1 MTYVK
6 QKISF
11 VALGGQK
18 SVLPAPPSPS
28 VALTVLRG
36 QKWCS
41 SWPFVDSKRCSPRP
55 SAALRVLRG
64 QKRCSPRPLVA
75 LRGQKKAVLRAPPRP
90 SVSSAD
96 KKGVLPDPSWP
107 FADKIKLF
115 SAPLPAAL
123 RVLRGQK
130 RCSPRPLVALRG
142 QKKAVLRAPPRPS
155 VSSADKKG
163 VLPDPSWPFADKK
176 KQFSA
181 SLRGPPCPPWTK
193 KGVLPAPSPPSRTK
207 HTLPLQS
214 QFTQTPTTPN
224 LYPARKVRPPSGP

>member
-1 MTYVK
+1 MIYVK

-11 VALGGQK
+11 VALGEQK

-41 SWPFVDSKRCSPRP
+41 SWPFVDSKSCSPRP

-96 KKGVLPDPSWP
+96 KKGVLPAPSWP
-107 FADKIKLF
+107 LSCSPCPSADKNKLF
-115 SAPLPAAL
+115 SPCPS
-123 RVLRGQK
+123 VD
-130 RCSPRPLVALRG
+130 
-142 QKKAVLRAPPRPS
+142 KKAVH
-155 VSSADKKG
+155 
-163 VLPDPSWPFADKK
+163 PDPSRID
-176 KQFSA
+176 
-181 SLRGPPCPPWTK
+181 
-193 KGVLPAPSPPSRTK
+193 

-224 LYPARKVRPPSGP
+224 LNPAHKVLPPSGP

>member
-1 MTYVK
+1 MIYVK
-6 QKISF
+6 QKILF

-55 SAALRVLRG
+55 SAALRGSIKGCSPCPSAALRVLRG

-75 LRGQKKAVLRAPPRP
+75 LRGQNKAVLRVPPRGPPCPPRTKKVFSPTPRGPSRTKKSCSPRP
-90 SVSSAD
+90 S
-96 KKGVLPDPSWP
+96 
-107 FADKIKLF
+107 
-115 SAPLPAAL
+115 AAL

-142 QKKAVLRAPPRPS
+142 QKKAVLRVPPRPS
-155 VSSADKKG
+155 VSSVDKK
-163 VLPDPSWPFADKK
+163 
-176 KQFSA
+176 
-181 SLRGPPCPPWTK
+181 RC
-193 KGVLPAPSPPSRTK
+193 SP
-207 HTLPLQS
+207 
-214 QFTQTPTTPN
+214 
-224 LYPARKVRPPSGP
+224 RP

>member
-1 MTYVK
+1 MIYVK

-64 QKRCSPRPLVA
+64 SKKGCSPCPSAALVRT
-75 LRGQKKAVLRAPPRP
+75 LRV
-90 SVSSAD
+90 
-96 KKGVLPDPSWP
+96 
-107 FADKIKLF
+107 
-115 SAPLPAAL
+115 L

-163 VLPDPSWPFADKK
+163 VLP
-176 KQFSA
+176 
-181 SLRGPPCPPWTK
+181 
-193 KGVLPAPSPPSRTK
+193 APSPPSRTK
-207 HTLPLQS
+207 QTLPLQS

>member
-1 MTYVK
+1 MIYVK
-6 QKISF
+6 QKILF
-11 VALGGQK
+11 VALGGQN
-18 SVLPAPPSPS
+18 
-28 VALTVLRG
+28 
-36 QKWCS
+36 
-41 SWPFVDSKRCSPRP
+41 
-55 SAALRVLRG
+55 
-64 QKRCSPRPLVA
+64 
-75 LRGQKKAVLRAPPRP
+75 KAVLRAPPRP

-142 QKKAVLRAPPRPS
+142 QNKAVLRAPPRPS
-155 VSSADKKG
+155 VSSADKKK
-163 VLPDPSWPFADKK
+163 L
-176 KQFSA
+176 FSA
-181 SLRGPPCPPWTK
+181 PLRGPPCPPWTK
-193 KGVLPAPSPPSRTK
+193 KGVLPAPTPPSRTK

-224 LYPARKVRPPSGP
+224 LYPARKVRPPSDP